1 LGSWLAARHFE
12 QQWMAAMATRTSA
25 NLISHWQRSVS
36 IFIPALNEEE
46 NLKPTV
52 ARLIEALTV
61 TVEDYEI
68 IVIDDASSDRTGAVA
83 NSLAMENSAIRV
95 LHNSHN
101 MGLGYCFAQGY
112 REARKDFFVYI
123 PGDNTWPYRSFVELF
138 GNLGRADVVTSYAIN
153 PDVRPFG
160 RRVVSRLYTRVLNL
174 LFGRHLQ
181 YFNGLTIYPVDFL
194 RRNPATTFGFGFQ
207 AEVLL
212 KALNLGLSYIEVGLP
227 IDERAAGRSKAVNLT
242 NIVSVLAT
250 LIRVFIDLRIMR
262 HRQLDE
268 WSPNVRAPHGAMSIE
283 ELGFDP
289 EVQASLAHETDP
301 AVRAQ
306 FVLVAGASSGIGAA
320 LARDLSSVGYQ
331 VLACS
336 RSLDRLRAAFADYP
350 NVQYLACDVSNVAAV
365 AELVELVRERTERL
379 DVLINC
385 AGGFGAIGAIDQ
397 IDAAE
402 WMRTVSNNLFGSF
415 LTIKHF
421 LPLLANSPAP
431 RVINLSGGGAFS
443 PFPNYSAYACS
454 KAALVRLT
462 ETLAIELAPHGIAIN
477 ALAPGFVATRTHE
490 TTISA
495 GPEKAG
501 QVQFHR
507 TQRLLRQP
515 DDGASDARMETVCRC
530 VRALVSPAYRGLTGK
545 TISANFDPW
554 ASDAFRRYLDEITR
568 SELYTMRRTNLVN
581 LPEGHL
587 RTSLMKTWAKHG
599 IKR

>member
-1 LGSWLAARHFE
+1 V
-12 QQWMAAMATRTSA
+12 ATRKTA
-25 NLISHWQRSVS
+25 NVIQSWQRSVS
-36 IFIPALNEEE
+36 VFIPALNEEE
-46 NLKPTV
+46 NLEPTV

-68 IVIDDASSDRTGAVA
+68 IIVDDGSSDGTGAVA
-83 NSLAMENSAIRV
+83 DSLAAENSAVRV
-95 LHNSHN
+95 LHNPHN
-101 MGLGYCFAQGY
+101 MGLGYCFTQGY
-112 REARKDFFVYI
+112 REAGKDFFVYI

-138 GNLGRADVVTSYAIN
+138 GNLGRADVITSYALN

-160 RRVVSRLYTRVLNL
+160 RRVISRLYTSVLNL

-181 YFNGLTIYPVDFL
+181 YFNGLTIYPVNFL

-227 IDERAAGRSKAVNLT
+227 IDERAAGRSKAVSLA
-242 NIVSVLAT
+242 NILSVLGT
-250 LIRVFIDLRIMR
+250 LVQVFVDLRIMR
-262 HRQLDE
+262 RWEPDE
-268 WSPNVRAPHGAMSIE
+268 WSPNVTAPHSAMSIE

-289 EVQASLAHETDP
+289 DVQASPSQEPDP
-301 AVRAQ
+301 ALRTQ
-306 FVLVAGASSGIGAA
+306 FVLIAGASSGIGAA
-320 LARDLSSVGYQ
+320 LAKDLSAAGYQ

-336 RSLDRLRAAFADYP
+336 RSLDRLRAAFVDHPDIQCA
-350 NVQYLACDVSNVAAV
+350 ACDVSRVAAV
-365 AELVELVRERTERL
+365 AELVELVRKRTERV

-402 WMRTVSNNLFGSF
+402 WMQTVTNNLFGSF
-415 LTIKHF
+415 LTIKYF

-490 TTISA
+490 TTISS

-501 QVQFHR
+501 PVQFHR
-507 TQRLLRQP
+507 AARLLRRP
-515 DDGASDARMETVCRC
+515 DDDASTARMETVRRC
-530 VRALVSPAYRGLTGK
+530 VRALLSPAYRGLTGK

-554 ASDAFRRYLDEITR
+554 ASETFRRHLDEITR

>member
-1 LGSWLAARHFE
+1 V
-12 QQWMAAMATRTSA
+12 ATRNSA
-25 NLISHWQRSVS
+25 NLIPPWQRSVS
-36 IFIPALNEEE
+36 IFIPALNEDE

-68 IVIDDASSDRTGAVA
+68 IIIDDGSSDRTGAVA
-83 NSLAMENSAIRV
+83 DSLAAESSAIHV

-101 MGLGYCFAQGY
+101 MGLGYCFTQGY

-153 PDVRPFG
+153 PDVRPFA
-160 RRVVSRLYTRVLNL
+160 RRVISRMYTRVLNL
-174 LFGRHLQ
+174 LFGRRLQ

-227 IDERAAGRSKAVNLT
+227 IDERAAGRSKAVSLG
-242 NIVSVLAT
+242 NILSVLAT

-262 HRQLDE
+262 HWQPDE
-268 WSPNVRAPHGAMSIE
+268 WSTNVRAPHGPISIE

-289 EVQASLAHETDP
+289 DMQTGLAQEPDP
-301 AVRAQ
+301 TLRAQ
-306 FVLVAGASSGIGAA
+306 FVLIAGASSGIGAA
-320 LARDLSSVGYQ
+320 LARDLSAVGYQ

-336 RSLDRLRAAFADYP
+336 RSLDRLRAAFADHP
-350 NVQYLACDVSNVAAV
+350 SIQYSACDVSNVAAV
-365 AELVELVRERTERL
+365 AEMVELVRARTERL

-402 WMRTVSNNLFGSF
+402 WMQTVSNNLFGSF

-501 QVQFHR
+501 RVQFHR
-507 TQRLLRQP
+507 TERLLRRP
-515 DDGASDARMETVCRC
+515 NDDTSVARMETVCRC
-530 VRALVSPAYRGLTGK
+530 VRALLSPAYRGLTGK

-554 ASDAFRRYLDEITR
+554 ASEAFRRHLDEITR

-587 RTSLMKTWAKHG
+587 RTSLMKTWAKYG